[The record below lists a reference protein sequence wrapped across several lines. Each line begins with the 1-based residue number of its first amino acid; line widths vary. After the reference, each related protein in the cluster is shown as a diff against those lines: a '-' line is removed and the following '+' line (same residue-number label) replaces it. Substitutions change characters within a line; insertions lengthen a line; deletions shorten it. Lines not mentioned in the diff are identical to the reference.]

1 MQKFGRGVVKLRV
14 PILIVS
20 VLLLIPSI
28 FGFVSTR
35 INYDILSYLPSDIE
49 TMKGQDIMLDEFGKG
64 GFSLVML
71 DGMDDKDVE
80 KVKEKIE
87 KVDHVCDVLWYD
99 TLADVS
105 LPKEVLPDDIYDFFN
120 TDNSTMM
127 AVFFDEAISA
137 DGSLEAVK
145 EIRSIAGEQC
155 FVSGMSSVVEDIKD
169 LTMQEAPMYVVIAV
183 ILTSII
189 LALTMDSF
197 LIPLFFMLSVGM
209 AIIYNMGTNFI
220 QGEISFI
227 TEALAAVLQLAV
239 TIDYSIFL
247 WHSYKE
253 EKEKHPGD
261 NKEAM
266 AVAIGKT
273 ITSVVSSSIT
283 TVAGFLALCFMSY
296 ELGMDM
302 GIVMAKGV
310 VIGVICCITVL
321 PSMILVF
328 DKALEKTMHKDL
340 VPSLEKPSK
349 FIIKHHAAFIVLFI
363 VVLIPAVYGQINT
376 NVYYNLTDTLPK
388 DLNSV
393 IANTKLDEEYNMATT
408 HMLLV
413 DADMKPKEVNSML
426 DEMGKVDG
434 VSFSMSL
441 DTLIGPSIPRE
452 IVPESVTKILKS
464 DKWQLMLVGSEYK
477 VASDEENAQ
486 IDELS
491 KILKSYDKDG
501 MLIGEAAATKDLIDI
516 TDHDFKVVN
525 IVSIAAIFIII
536 LIALRSVSLPII
548 LVAVIEFAITVNMG
562 VPCFTNTTIP
572 FIASVVIG
580 TIQLGATVDYA
591 ILMTTRYKTERNAG
605 KDKHEAVTIALTTSM
620 KSIMVS
626 ALGFFASTFGVGV
639 YSSVDMI
646 SQLCTLMSRGAII
659 SMITVICILPSM
671 LMLFDKVI
679 INTTMGM
686 KKKENKLYKLPE
698 IN

>member
-1 MQKFGRGVVKLRV
+1 
-14 PILIVS
+14 
-20 VLLLIPSI
+20 
-28 FGFVSTR
+28 
-35 INYDILSYLPSDIE
+35 
-49 TMKGQDIMLDEFGKG
+49 
-64 GFSLVML
+64 
-71 DGMDDKDVE
+71 
-80 KVKEKIE
+80 
-87 KVDHVCDVLWYD
+87 
-99 TLADVS
+99 
-105 LPKEVLPDDIYDFFN
+105 
-120 TDNSTMM
+120 
-127 AVFFDEAISA
+127 
-137 DGSLEAVK
+137 
-145 EIRSIAGEQC
+145 
-155 FVSGMSSVVEDIKD
+155 
-169 LTMQEAPMYVVIAV
+169 
-183 ILTSII
+183 
-189 LALTMDSF
+189 
-197 LIPLFFMLSVGM
+197 
-209 AIIYNMGTNFI
+209 
-220 QGEISFI
+220 
-227 TEALAAVLQLAV
+227 
-239 TIDYSIFL
+239 
-247 WHSYKE
+247 
-253 EKEKHPGD
+253 
-261 NKEAM
+261 M

-340 VPSLEKPSK
+340 VPSLEKPAK

-452 IVPESVTKILKS
+452 IVPDSVTKILKS

-626 ALGFFASTFGVGV
+626 VLRFNIWRWRIFKRRYDLTALYAHVKRCNNQYDNCYLHTSFNAYAV
-639 YSSVDMI
+639 
-646 SQLCTLMSRGAII
+646 
-659 SMITVICILPSM
+659 
-671 LMLFDKVI
+671 
-679 INTTMGM
+679 
-686 KKKENKLYKLPE
+686 
-698 IN
+698 